1 MEKNSRS
8 KLRAPN
14 IKCKEEEE
22 KEPRKEIQKESGGGS
37 WGEGEIQCFG
47 NQVNYGYA
55 SDAANGSSN
64 MGTGDWKLDLVLRWS
79 KGDLDK
85 NILW

>member
-1 MEKNSRS
+1 M
-8 KLRAPN
+8 
-14 IKCKEEEE
+14 EE
-22 KEPRKEIQKESGGGS
+22 KKNNKKRMWREKKGEEKEIQKESGGGS